1 MKKDNIIL
9 IEDDEPLSKL
19 MASFLADEKSNII
32 RCSNARDGLENIRE
46 HTPALAILDL
56 GLPDMDGL
64 EVLKELKR
72 EALPTEVII
81 ITGHGSIDIV
91 VEAMSLGAIDFIEKP
106 FESERL
112 LVSVRNALERYRL
125 VKIIDEYDDLYKSQ
139 FFDFIGRSPGMQS
152 VYRIIENAAS
162 SKATIMILG
171 ESGTGKEL
179 CAKAIHKSSPR
190 INSEFVP
197 INCAAIPADL
207 VESEIFGHVK
217 GAFTGASKDRKG
229 AVSMA
234 EGGTLFLDEIGEM
247 SLDTQ
252 AKFLRFLQSGQFQR
266 VGSSSIEHVDVRIVC
281 ATNKD
286 PMDLL
291 KDGRFR
297 EDLYYRLNVIPISLP
312 PLRERD
318 DDAVLIARSL
328 LTDITKEEGKS
339 FQDFST
345 EAESIIRNHSWPG
358 NVRELQNVIRNV
370 VVLNR
375 GKIVTPDMLPE
386 SMSTQVTNLKEAYS
400 GQTIPIDNT
409 QVINNS
415 DVSNTPAFRSLLE
428 IEQNAICE
436 AIKLCDDNI
445 PKAAALL
452 GVSPSTIYRKKQAWE
467 DKDKD
472 K

>member
-1 MKKDNIIL
+1 MEKENIVL
-9 IEDDEPLSKL
+9 IEDDEPLSK
-19 MASFLADEKSNII
+19 MMVNFLADEQYNIF
-32 RCSNARDGLENIRE
+32 RCSNAKEGLENIRT
-46 HTPALAILDL
+46 HIPVLAILDL
-56 GLPDMDGL
+56 NLPDMSGL

-112 LVSVRNALERYRL
+112 LISVRNALERYRL
-125 VKIIDEYDDLYKSQ
+125 VKVIDEYDDLYKSQ
-139 FFDFIGRSPGMQS
+139 FFDFIGRSPVMQT
-152 VYRIIENAAS
+152 VYRIIENAAT

-179 CAKAIHKSSPR
+179 CANAIHKSSPR
-190 INSEFVP
+190 INCEFVP
-197 INCAAIPADL
+197 INCAAIPAEL
-207 VESEIFGHVK
+207 VESEVFGHVK

-234 EGGTLFLDEIGEM
+234 DGGTLFLDEIGEM

-252 AKFLRFLQSGQFQR
+252 AKFLRFLQSGKFQR
-266 VGSSSIEHVDVRIVC
+266 VGSSSIEYVDVRIIC

-286 PMDLL
+286 PLDLI
-291 KDGRFR
+291 KTGKFR

-328 LTDITKEEGKS
+328 LKDITKEEGKS
-339 FQDFST
+339 FQDFSIET
-345 EAESIIRNHSWPG
+345 ESIIRNYSWPG
-358 NVRELQNVIRNV
+358 NVRELENVIRNV
-370 VVLNR
+370 VVLNNGR
-375 GKIVTPDMLPE
+375 IVKHDMLPE
-386 SMSTQVTNLKEAYS
+386 SIFSQVINLKEES
-400 GQTIPIDNT
+400 SEHTTQINST
-409 QVINNS
+409 QVINQSN
-415 DVSNTPAFRSLLE
+415 VSETSPFKSLLE
-428 IEQNAICE
+428 IEQNAIQE
-436 AIKLCDDNI
+436 AINFCDDNI
-445 PKAAALL
+445 PRAAALL

-467 DKDKD
+467 NKDI
-472 K
+472 